1 MLVFL
6 CTGSFHFQ
14 EGIIDD
20 EIEITLESPRDG
32 VHFDD
37 TNNSVLKLVEAGV
50 QLGDLDAGE
59 NGFCEKMDIPAIIIT
74 DINND
79 RGDQGEIG
87 DAMDEGHHETKD
99 EFTDIVSE
107 AIGDSKHMENFKKE
121 TEKQNEFSDILSDTS
136 VNAEVIDAN
145 EDDVSDNKSE
155 IVLQPNTFISDDTGK
170 DDSLANTTTGN
181 VPGVLESDSKI
192 QTEVK
197 QNVEETNMDEGKGVI
212 ENSENKM
219 GQMAKDI
226 AMPSKQQ
233 ESEVNFDT
241 DYQSW

>member
-1 MLVFL
+1 MH
-6 CTGSFHFQ
+6 GSFHFQ

-37 TNNSVLKLVEAGV
+37 TNNSVLKLVEAGD

-59 NGFCEKMDIPAIIIT
+59 NGISEKMDIPAIVIT

-87 DAMDEGHHETKD
+87 DAMDEGHNETKD

-107 AIGDSKHMENFKKE
+107 AIGGSKHMKNFKKE
-121 TEKQNEFSDILSDTS
+121 TEKQNKFSDVLSDTS
-136 VNAEVIDAN
+136 VNAEVIDAII
-145 EDDVSDNKSE
+145 DDVSDNKTE
-155 IVLQPNTFISDDTGK
+155 IVLQPNTFISGDTGK

-181 VPGVLESDSKI
+181 VPGVLKSDSKI

-197 QNVEETNMDEGKGVI
+197 QKVEETNMDEDNGVI